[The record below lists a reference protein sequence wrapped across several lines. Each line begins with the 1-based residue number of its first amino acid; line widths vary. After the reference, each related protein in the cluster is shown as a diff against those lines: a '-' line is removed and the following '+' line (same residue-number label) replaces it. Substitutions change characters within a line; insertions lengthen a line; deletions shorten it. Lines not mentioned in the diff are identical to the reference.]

1 MITPEI
7 RHYLNRAEESHA
19 AANVLLEKK
28 FLGFSAAQS
37 YYTMFYLAQALLLS
51 KGLAF
56 SSHSAVIA
64 AYGKEFA
71 KTKLFD
77 PKFHRLLIDAEARR
91 AIGHYG
97 GLDNA
102 ITEGEAAESYQWA
115 GEFIQAVKDYLAKD

>member
-7 RHYLNRAEESHA
+7 QHYLNRAEESHA
-19 AANVLLEKK
+19 AANVLLERQ
-28 FLGFSAAQS
+28 FWGFSAAQS

-51 KGLAF
+51 KSLTF

-64 AYGKEFA
+64 AFGKEFA

-97 GLDNA
+97 GIDNVVA
-102 ITEGEAAESYQWA
+102 DGEAAESYQWA
-115 GEFIQAVKDYLAKD
+115 EEFIRAVKDYLAKD

>member
-7 RHYLNRAEESHA
+7 QHYLNRAKESHA
-19 AANVLLEKK
+19 AANVLLERQ
-28 FLGFSAAQS
+28 FWGFSAAQS

-51 KGLAF
+51 KGLTF

-64 AYGKEFA
+64 AFGKEFA
-71 KTKLFD
+71 KTKLFA

-97 GLDNA
+97 GLDTIVA
-102 ITEGEAAESYQWA
+102 DGEATESYQWA
-115 GEFIQAVKDYLAKD
+115 EEFIRAVKDYLAKD